1 VTGVA
6 RGAFLG
12 SLGRAL
18 LALGPLIVLVAFVGT
33 LGAVLASAGPTLG
46 YDFEAYRRAA
56 ERVLA
61 GEPLYDTGAAVA
73 GPYGLF
79 LYPPPFA
86 VAMIPFALL
95 PLEVARWAWIVMISL
110 AFLAGTAILPLR
122 PGIRWAII
130 GLGAVCLPLLYAIK
144 LGQVSPLL
152 YLFFA
157 IAWRW
162 IHAPVATGPS
172 VAAGFLIKL
181 QPGILFGWLLFR
193 REGRALL
200 VGLAIVAVAA
210 LGSTLIVGVGAW
222 RDYVDLLLRV
232 SSPITTP
239 RNMTFGAVAY
249 RAGLDMQA
257 ASVVQAVSVVLTM
270 LFTLLAWIRG
280 GPAVGL
286 LVGVV
291 ASQLVSPVLWDH
303 YALFVLLPTALL
315 LQRRQWWAAVLPVL
329 PWIGIDL
336 VYPAVLAVAGLAVL
350 ARPESDD
357 DIPLIRAWP
366 GVAGW

>member
-1 VTGVA
+1 VA
-6 RGAFLG
+6 RRAFLS
-12 SLGRAL
+12 SLGRAV
-18 LALGPLIVLVAFVGT
+18 LALGPLLVLTAFVVV

-46 YDFEAYRRAA
+46 YDFEAYRRAG

-61 GEPLYDTGAAVA
+61 GEPLYDTSAAAA

-86 VAMIPFALL
+86 VAMVPFALL
-95 PLEVARWAWIVMISL
+95 PLDVARWTWIVMISL
-110 AFLAGTAILPLR
+110 AFLVGTAILPLR
-122 PGIRWAII
+122 PGVRWGII

-152 YLFFA
+152 YLLFA
-157 IAWRW
+157 IAWRSVRS
-162 IHAPVATGPS
+162 PVATGSS

-181 QPGILFGWLLFR
+181 QPGILFGWLFFR

-210 LGSTLIVGVGAW
+210 LGATLVVGVGAW
-222 RDYVDLLLRV
+222 RDYVDLLVRV
-232 SSPITTP
+232 SSPISTP
-239 RNMTFGAVAY
+239 RNMTFGAIAY
-249 RAGLDMQA
+249 RAGLDAQA
-257 ASVVQAVSVVLTM
+257 ASVIQASTVALTVLVT
-270 LFTLLAWIRG
+270 LFAWIRRG
-280 GPAVGL
+280 RTVGL

-315 LQRRQWWAAVLPVL
+315 LQRRQWWAAALPVL
-329 PWIGIDL
+329 PWLGIDL
-336 VYPAVLAVAGLAVL
+336 LYPGVLAVAGLAVL
-350 ARPESDD
+350 ASPGTDE

-366 GVAGW
+366 GTSGW